1 MKYNDDHLFPE
12 YNQQIWSIPPP
23 FDTKSGLSST
33 SPLKMPSLVTK
44 RDFTT
49 ERIFRKQSL
58 QTLPRVVVRARVVQ
72 PIDSKHPAWL
82 PATKHDHT
90 YQGCAPNGLRLFP
103 EPSGTLLSKHM
114 KKLRD
119 QTLQSTLQKA
129 RRELRDF
136 EMQRSEHLGSLAAA
150 ADRHGSLGRYDP
162 ESRMCYF
169 CRCCFLFVSW
179 SVSCCCLFVCF
190 LIGPYGLFSILTLAC
205 FHWCVS
211 CSVMDIRNIEQYASK
226 RCNSRWRPA
235 LGRARPREDEMSW
248 KPESPQEN

>member
-1 MKYNDDHLFPE
+1 MKYCDDPFPE

-49 ERIFRKQSL
+49 ERIFRKASL

-114 KKLRD
+114 KTLRD
-119 QTLQSTLQKA
+119 RTLQSALRKA
-129 RRELRDF
+129 RRELMAF
-136 EMQRSEHLGSLAAA
+136 EMQKSEQLGSLAAA
-150 ADRHGSLGRYDP
+150 ADRHGSLG
-162 ESRMCYF
+162 MC
-169 CRCCFLFVSW
+169 STPNM
-179 SVSCCCLFVCF
+179 
-190 LIGPYGLFSILTLAC
+190 GPSL
-205 FHWCVS
+205 
-211 CSVMDIRNIEQYASK
+211 CSVCIGKLIFFVIFPSH
-226 RCNSRWRPA
+226 
-235 LGRARPREDEMSW
+235 GH
-248 KPESPQEN
+248 QEY

>member
-1 MKYNDDHLFPE
+1 MKYNDYHLFPE

-150 ADRHGSLGRYDP
+150 ADRHGSL
-162 ESRMCYF
+162 
-169 CRCCFLFVSW
+169 
-179 SVSCCCLFVCF
+179 
-190 LIGPYGLFSILTLAC
+190 
-205 FHWCVS
+205 
-211 CSVMDIRNIEQYASK
+211 VMDIRNIEQYASK

-235 LGRARPREDEMSW
+235 LGRARTREDEMPW